1 MAVCSVRPQMI
12 IVIVFSSICLG
23 PGEGEGEGSIWRA
36 YQTQSVCHLADH
48 LLGSTL
54 GTYSFSDILGLS
66 LSH

>member
-23 PGEGEGEGSIWRA
+23 PGEGEGGRQHMA
-36 YQTQSVCHLADH
+36 CVPDSVCLSSGDH